1 MRPNVIT
8 EAGISTRLNQWW
20 GSIPFITS
28 GVILICGA
36 IYLVCLLTGY
46 DSFAEICFLPSV
58 VASRFQVYR
67 FYTSVVFHGS
77 LLHVLFNMLAL
88 VPLGTELERIMGSVR
103 LLFLMFLLATTNAI
117 FHLIIAFLAAYN
129 PLYPLHFLV
138 DECSIGFSGV
148 IFSMIVIETSLSG
161 VQTRSF
167 WQAMFHC
174 WATCVASCQDTYG
187 LFNYLLPGPSFYSSI
202 EGLSVLSVC
211 VRRPG
216 FILCTG
222 GTTYGQLPTFSNTST
237 APSAL
242 INANFLRNISSWIPS
257 RQTTT
262 TQGNTQEQDPRF
274 PGRARTLSSAGT
286 EPTAREAS
294 ANLHA
299 SLLDS
304 TTPSDPLTSSQH
316 PAANTVRA
324 DATVAADQVDTFD
337 EELKKLVGM
346 GFEKTQ
352 AEVALAA
359 ADGDP
364 NVAIEILM
372 SQQGRLRF
380 RLSYRNAFDSGFMLG
395 VFDQKYRPAE
405 QLFCDIREEVGVWRE
420 AGLFKI
426 CNG

>member
-1 MRPNVIT
+1 MRPNIIT

-20 GSIPFITS
+20 SSIPFITS
-28 GVILICGA
+28 GVVLICGV
-36 IYLVCLLTGY
+36 IYLVCLLSGY
-46 DSFAEICFLPSV
+46 DSFLEICFLPSA

-67 FYTSVVFHGS
+67 FYTSIVFHGS

-117 FHLIIAFLAAYN
+117 FHLIIAFLVTYN
-129 PLYPLHFLV
+129 PLHPVSYLV

-161 VQTRSF
+161 VQSRSVF
-167 WQAMFHC
+167 GLFNVPAKWYAWILLVLFQFL
-174 WATCVASCQDTYG
+174 ASNVSLLGHLCGILSGFAYTYG

-202 EGLSVLSVC
+202 EGLSALSVC

-222 GTTYGQLPTFSNTST
+222 GTTYGQLPTYSNTST

-242 INANFLRNISSWIPS
+242 INGNFLRNISSWMPS

-262 TQGNTQEQDPRF
+262 TQAQEQDPRF
-274 PGRARTLSSAGT
+274 PGRARTLGSAGT
-286 EPTAREAS
+286 EPTAREA
-294 ANLHA
+294 NVTVKEHVK
-299 SLLDS
+299 
-304 TTPSDPLTSSQH
+304 H

-337 EELKKLVGM
+337 DELKKLVGM

-372 SQQGRLRF
+372 SQQG
-380 RLSYRNAFDSGFMLG
+380 
-395 VFDQKYRPAE
+395 
-405 QLFCDIREEVGVWRE
+405 
-420 AGLFKI
+420 
-426 CNG
+426 